1 MLARDEV
8 ETMIPETGPGVPI
21 TPPSVSVLLI
31 DDDTELCEL
40 MREYFAERGLELEAV
55 HDGRRGLGR
64 AMSGNHDLII
74 LDIMMPELDGLEV
87 LRQLRR
93 RSATPIIML
102 TARTAP
108 ADRVAGLDAGAD
120 DYLPKPFGPEELVAR
135 IRAVLRRSG
144 RLAAP
149 TDVVE
154 KHGVRLVPG
163 KREVWV
169 DGVPVETT
177 TTEFDL
183 LELLVRSAGRVVSRQ
198 ELTTVLYQ
206 RPSTPFDRVLDVH
219 VSHLRKKLGDRGELI
234 RTVRGVG
241 YLFCV
246 EVGTEAEP

>member
-1 MLARDEV
+1 MV
-8 ETMIPETGPGVPI
+8 QETGPVGPI
-21 TPPSVSVLLI
+21 AQPSISVLLI

-40 MREYFAERGLELEAV
+40 MREYFAERGLVLEAV

-64 AMSGNHDLII
+64 AMSGRHDLIL
-74 LDIMMPELDGLEV
+74 LDIMLPELDGLEV

-93 RSATPIIML
+93 RSVTPIIML

-108 ADRVAGLDAGAD
+108 MDRVAGLDAGAD

-135 IRAVLRRSG
+135 IRAVLRRTG
-144 RLAAP
+144 RLAAAA
-149 TDVVE
+149 DVVE
-154 KHGVRLVPG
+154 IHGVRLVPG
-163 KREVWV
+163 KREVCV

-183 LELLVRSAGRVVSRQ
+183 LELLVHSAGRVVSRQ

-206 RPSTPFDRVLDVH
+206 RPSSPFDRVLDVH
-219 VSHLRKKLGDRGELI
+219 VSHLRRKLGDRGDLI

-241 YLFCV
+241 YLFCG
-246 EVGTEAEP
+246 EGGEEAER

>member
-1 MLARDEV
+1 MVSARDKV
-8 ETMIPETGPGVPI
+8 ETMVPETTPEVPI
-21 TPPSVSVLLI
+21 APPSISVLLI
-31 DDDTELCEL
+31 DVDTELCEL
-40 MREYFAERGLELEAV
+40 MREYFAERGMVLEAV

-74 LDIMMPELDGLEV
+74 LDIMLPELDGLEV

-108 ADRVAGLDAGAD
+108 MDRVAGLDAGAD

-135 IRAVLRRSG
+135 IRAVLRRTG

-149 TDVVE
+149 ADVVE
-154 KHGVRLVPG
+154 MNGVRLVPG

-169 DGVPVETT
+169 EDVPVETT

-198 ELTTVLYQ
+198 ELTIVLYQ
-206 RPSTPFDRVLDVH
+206 RPATPFDRVLDVH
-219 VSHLRKKLGDRGELI
+219 VSHLRKKLGVRGDLI

-241 YLFCV
+241 YLF
-246 EVGTEAEP
+246 

>member
-1 MLARDEV
+1 ML
-8 ETMIPETGPGVPI
+8 
-21 TPPSVSVLLI
+21 
-31 DDDTELCEL
+31 
-40 MREYFAERGLELEAV
+40 
-55 HDGRRGLGR
+55 
-64 AMSGNHDLII
+64 
-74 LDIMMPELDGLEV
+74 PELDGLEV

-108 ADRVAGLDAGAD
+108 TDRVAGLNAGAN

-135 IRAVLRRSG
+135 IRAVLRRTG

-154 KHGVRLVPG
+154 MHGVRLVAG
-163 KREVWV
+163 QREVWV
-169 DGVPVETT
+169 DGVSVETN

-219 VSHLRKKLGDRGELI
+219 VSHLRKKLGDRSELI

-241 YLFCV
+241 YLFCG
-246 EVGTEAEP
+246 EAGGEAER